1 MLLRSSL
8 RSSWEVAGEH
18 PHWAQG
24 PLCSY
29 SAWWSLPSRQDLQ
42 IAAAVNPQR
51 QKHPRRAE
59 GPWCLPLLGL
69 PIAGLVVGQTQC
81 TPFQHWEGDLLGP
94 SAHLPKRWTGPGSTS
109 TAPTFPNVGP
119 ADPMH
124 TFAAAQRTPSQLPD
138 GKLGSPS
145 AHLPSIGEG
154 TSQGPTHTF
163 PNAGREARKCTPSK
177 FLVLSGF
184 SGR

>member
-1 MLLRSSL
+1 MTNIGNRGD
-8 RSSWEVAGEH
+8 AG
-18 PHWAQG
+18 
-24 PLCSY
+24 
-29 SAWWSLPSRQDLQ
+29 RQDDLH
-42 IAAAVNPQR
+42 QR
-51 QKHPRRAE
+51 FRVGDRRLALALSCE
-59 GPWCLPLLGL
+59 LEVVATCYHFWDF
-69 PIAGLVVGQTQC
+69 PIAGRVAGQTQR
-81 TPFQHWEGDLLGP
+81 TRSQHWEGDLLGP

-109 TAPTFPNVGP
+109 PAPTFPNVGP

-163 PNAGREARKCTPSK
+163 PIAGREARKCTRDK
-177 FLVLSGF
+177 TMVLSRIF
-184 SGR
+184 RR